1 MSSEWTPDLT
11 LNHEMLDGQHADI
24 FRCLA
29 NLADVLA
36 GPPEAI
42 DRCLAELSDSLV
54 THLAAEEQ
62 LMAEVMYPERA
73 RHKSAHELFM
83 ADFLQMRESLREEG
97 VTPAV
102 DDWVR
107 RRIPEWLRFHISVND
122 FPLGV
127 YLARRRTAPGA
138 MPRAARTGPHGPS

>member
-1 MSSEWTPDLT
+1 MASEWTPDLT
-11 LNHEMLDGQHADI
+11 LNHEMLDAQHADL
-24 FRCLA
+24 FRCLSE
-29 NLADVLA
+29 LADALQ
-36 GPPEAI
+36 GPREAI
-42 DRCLAELSDSLV
+42 ERALAALSDSLV

-62 LMAEVMYPERA
+62 LMTEVLYPERA

-83 ADFLQMRESLREEG
+83 ADFLQMRETLREEG

-102 DDWVR
+102 DDWIR

-127 YLARRRTAPGA
+127 YLARRRTPGA
-138 MPRAARTGPHGPS
+138 PAARPARTGHHRPS

>member
-11 LNHEMLDGQHADI
+11 LNHELLDGQHAEI

-29 NLADVLA
+29 ALADALS
-36 GPPEAI
+36 GPKDAL
-42 DRCLAELSDSLV
+42 DQALTGLSDALV

-62 LMAEVMYPERA
+62 LMADVLYPERA

-83 ADFLQMRESLREEG
+83 ADFLQMRETLREEG
-97 VTPAV
+97 ASPAV

-127 YLARRRTAPGA
+127 FLARRRGQPAAGA
-138 MPRAARTGPHGPS
+138 RSNLHRPS

>member
-1 MSSEWTPDLT
+1 MSTEWTQDLT

-29 NLADVLA
+29 ALADALTGPRDGLERALA
-36 GPPEAI
+36 
-42 DRCLAELSDSLV
+42 DLSDSLV

-62 LMAEVMYPERA
+62 LMADVLYPERA

-97 VTPAV
+97 PTPAV
-102 DDWVR
+102 EDWVR

-127 YLARRRTAPGA
+127 YLARRRGQPGA
-138 MPRAARTGPHGPS
+138 AAPAARAGSNRPS

>member
-1 MSSEWTPDLT
+1 MPSEWTPDLT
-11 LNHEMLDGQHADI
+11 LNHEMLDSQHADI

-29 NLADVLA
+29 VLADSLS
-36 GPPEAI
+36 GPREGMEKA
-42 DRCLAELSDSLV
+42 LAELADALV

-62 LMAEVMYPERA
+62 LMSEVLYPERA

-83 ADFLQMRESLREEG
+83 ADFLQLRETLREEG
-97 VTPAV
+97 LTPAV

-127 YLARRRTAPGA
+127 FLARRRG
-138 MPRAARTGPHGPS
+138 